1 VNVVIRTAA
10 RAIACAVVALLPI
23 AAQAG
28 VAPPPFTG
36 LGANGSVF
44 ASADGFGAARAKT
57 QEPATPAQY
66 KQQLDLAA
74 SAGLKI
80 YVSQE
85 GWQRVTRAAMIAA
98 GYDPGSDSRNLSLF
112 MLGNEQSII
121 VDDGSDGK
129 FDANDAI
136 EFYGYPLDTLST
148 GARTYWLRAGKGTGS
163 RAAVSKASGGNPITG
178 SVAFTYERVMRGI
191 FASIVNSDE
200 ADAFFG
206 ALITIDPVNE
216 PLTVANLD
224 TSYNGNAALELAI
237 QGGTDMAHRIDV
249 AFNGHTL
256 GTVAL
261 HGVEQPSFTFS
272 VPQSWLV
279 AGTNN
284 VTLTSLNGYDDVSVL
299 AKTRLTYQ
307 HLLRAD
313 NGAFDTNLSGGRAVT
328 IGGFSSN
335 RVRAF
340 DVTEAQRPVEL
351 RTTVAADPQSGY
363 AATFTTPAG
372 GIRTIMT
379 FDSERLVTPPE
390 LAANT
395 PSSWSDTNGNSNGS
409 KAAANFYIFS
419 NRSFLSNA
427 ATLKSV
433 RDAEGIATEIIDVDD
448 LYDEFNFGIRSPE
461 AIRAFCKLASGWK
474 HAPSAVLLLG
484 DASVDPRNYLGMGT
498 FDYVPTKLVRTLLL
512 RTAADDWFTDF
523 NDDGI
528 ADIPV
533 GRIPVDTPAEAA
545 LVIGKIAS
553 RGTPS
558 GPWANKSLF
567 VADSSPEF
575 DFAAVGA
582 SLSHQLP
589 LSMNSQLIDFAH
601 TSNAHDDIIE
611 SMNSGSLLMTY
622 IGHASVEIWANNVFS
637 SADAMALTNGDR
649 LPVVVALNCLNGY
662 FHDVYTLSLTEAL
675 MKAPNGG
682 AVAVWASST
691 LTEPDQQALMGN
703 ELFSNLFSSE
713 NLTLGQAVARAKA
726 VATDP
731 DVRKSWILF
740 GDPTIRLRP

>member
-1 VNVVIRTAA
+1 MNVVIKTAT
-10 RAIACAVVALLPI
+10 RAIACAAVAFLPI
-23 AAQAG
+23 GAQAG
-28 VAPPPFTG
+28 IAPPPFTG

-57 QEPATPAQY
+57 QDAATPAQY

-85 GWQRVTRAAMIAA
+85 GWQRVTRAAMTAA
-98 GYDPGSDSRNLSLF
+98 GFDPGPDSRNLSLF
-112 MLGNEQSII
+112 MLGTEQSIV
-121 VDDGSDGK
+121 VDDGGDGK

-148 GARTYWLRAGKGTGS
+148 GARTYWLRAGKGTGN
-163 RAAVSKASGGNPITG
+163 RAAVSKASGGSPVTG
-178 SVAFTYERVMRGI
+178 SVVFTYERVMRGI
-191 FASIVNSDE
+191 FASIVNSDD

-224 TSYNGNAALELAI
+224 TSYAGNATLEIVI
-237 QGGTDMAHRIDV
+237 QGGSDMAHRIAI
-249 AFNGHTL
+249 AFNGHAIGIVTL
-256 GTVAL
+256 A
-261 HGVEQPSFTFS
+261 GVEQPSFTFS
-272 VPQSWLV
+272 VPQSWLTL
-279 AGTNN
+279 GTNN

-313 NGAFDTNLSGGRAVT
+313 NGALDAQLAGGRSVT
-328 IGGFSSN
+328 VGGFGSN

-340 DVTEAQRPVEL
+340 DVTDAQRPVEL
-351 RTTVAADPQSGY
+351 RTIVAADPQSGY

-372 GIRTIMT
+372 GLRTIMA
-379 FDSERLVTPPE
+379 FDSSRLVTPLE

-409 KAAANFYIFS
+409 KAAASFYIIS

-427 ATLKSV
+427 ATLKAV
-433 RDAEGIATEIIDVDD
+433 RDAEGTSTEVIDVDD

-461 AIRAFCKLASGWK
+461 AIRAFCKLAAGWK
-474 HAPSAVLLLG
+474 HAPSALLLLG

-512 RTAADDWFTDF
+512 RTASDDWFTDF

-533 GRIPVDTPAEAA
+533 GRIPVDNPAEAA

-558 GPWANKSLF
+558 GPWASKALF

-589 LSMNSQLIDFAH
+589 SSITSQTVDVAH
-601 TSNAHDDIIE
+601 TSNAHADIIDA
-611 SMNSGSLLMTY
+611 MNSGSLLMTY
-622 IGHASVEIWANNVFS
+622 IGHASVEIWANNIFS
-637 SADAMALTNGDR
+637 SSDAMALTNGNR

-662 FHDVYTLSLTEAL
+662 FHDVYTLSLAEAL
-675 MKAPNGG
+675 LKAPSGG

-691 LTEPDQQALMGN
+691 LTEPDQQALVGH
-703 ELFSNLFSSE
+703 ELFSNLFTG
-713 NLTLGQAVARAKA
+713 NPTLGQAVARAKL

-740 GDPTIRLRP
+740 GDPTMKLRP

>member
-1 VNVVIRTAA
+1 VNVVIKTAT
-10 RAIACAVVALLPI
+10 RAIACAVVAFLPI
-23 AAQAG
+23 SAQAG
-28 VAPPPFTG
+28 IAPPPFTG
-36 LGANGSVF
+36 LGVNGSVF
-44 ASADGFGAARAKT
+44 ASPDGFGAARAKI
-57 QEPATPAQY
+57 QEPATSAQY

-85 GWQRVTRAAMIAA
+85 GWQRVTRAAMTAA
-98 GYDPGSDSRNLSLF
+98 GFDPGSDSRNLSLF
-112 MLGNEQSII
+112 MLGSEQSIV
-121 VDDGSDGK
+121 VDDGGDGK
-129 FDANDAI
+129 FDAGDGI

-148 GARTYWLRAGKGTGS
+148 GARTYWLRAGKGTGN
-163 RAAVSKASGGNPITG
+163 RVALSKSSGGTAITG
-178 SVAFTYERVMRGI
+178 GVAFTCERIVRGI
-191 FASIVNSDE
+191 FASIVNSDD

-216 PLTVANLD
+216 PLTVSNLD
-224 TSYNGNAALELAI
+224 TSYNGNATLEIVI
-237 QGGTDMAHRIDV
+237 QGGSDMAHRIAI
-249 AFNGHTL
+249 AFNGQAVGNVTL
-256 GTVAL
+256 A
-261 HGVEQPSFTFS
+261 GVEQLSFSFS
-272 VPQSWLV
+272 VPQSWL
-279 AGTNN
+279 ANGTNN

-313 NGAFDTNLSGGRAVT
+313 NGAFDAQLAGGRSVT
-328 IGGFSSN
+328 VGGFGSS

-340 DVTEAQRPVEL
+340 DVTDAQRPVEL
-351 RTTVAADPQSGY
+351 RTTVASDPQSGY
-363 AATFTTPAG
+363 AATFSTPAG
-372 GIRTIMT
+372 GMRTIMAV
-379 FDSERLVTPPE
+379 DSSRVLTAPE

-409 KAAANFYIFS
+409 NAAARFYIVS
-419 NRSFLSNA
+419 NRAFLSNA

-433 RDAEGIATEIIDVDD
+433 RDVEGTATEVIDVDD

-474 HAPSAVLLLG
+474 HAPSAFLLLG
-484 DASVDPRNYLGMGT
+484 DASVDPRNYLGTGT

-512 RTAADDWFTDF
+512 RTASDDWFTDF
-523 NDDGI
+523 NGDGI

-533 GRIPVDTPAEAA
+533 GRIPVDTSAEAA

-558 GPWANKSLF
+558 GPWASKALF

-575 DFAAVGA
+575 DFGAVGA

-589 LSMNSQLIDFAH
+589 PSMTSQMIDFAH
-601 TSNAHDDIIE
+601 TPNAHADIIDAI
-611 SMNSGSLLMTY
+611 NSGSVLATY
-622 IGHASVEIWANNVFS
+622 IGHASVEVWANNVFS
-637 SADAMALTNGDR
+637 SSDAMALTNGNR

-662 FHDVYTLSLTEAL
+662 FHDVYTLSLAEAL

-691 LTEPDQQALMGN
+691 LTEPDQQALMGH
-703 ELFSNLFSSE
+703 ELFTNLFSGQSP
-713 NLTLGQAVARAKA
+713 TLGQAVARAKL

-740 GDPTIRLRP
+740 GDPTMKLR